1 MPICYP
7 KLFIHTFSK
16 KVLYSIKQLIYTS
29 ERPASKLAD
38 LPGLPSRTTLL
49 YRNFYK
55 LLPHYA
61 TFRFVRNTV
70 KPTPRAT
77 SIIAAPTPTVR
88 DIPVINHNG
97 VKPTKASFQ
106 DINVEYTP

>member
-38 LPGLPSRTTLL
+38 LPGLLYYIETFTSYYHIMQLFVLYGTPSNQHLGPL
-49 YRNFYK
+49 
-55 LLPHYA
+55 A
-61 TFRFVRNTV
+61 
-70 KPTPRAT
+70 
-77 SIIAAPTPTVR
+77 
-88 DIPVINHNG
+88 
-97 VKPTKASFQ
+97 
-106 DINVEYTP
+106 